1 MLGVQLDEFNRLE
14 SSLLEYLEFKCH
26 ISSDDY
32 MHFTNLFFTYA
43 ENNGLITEE
52 QRTRAIEQV
61 SRWVQSRE
69 NQF

>member
-32 MHFTNLFFTYA
+32 MHFANLFFTYA

-52 QRTRAIEQV
+52 QRIRAIEQV